1 MKKVTLQRVGI
12 CLFCVTLIGGGILT
26 IGPNVKSIA
35 KKTLSGMKSGYAE
48 KSTIEGLLKGTIS
61 GIEAGISDAVFAKEA
76 YINLY
81 GLSESLLGK
90 HYIRDTNIAQSV
102 IKDNNGQLQFATN
115 KVDTT
120 PYAEEIGKVNEL
132 LEEKDIPFVY
142 VQTPLKVIEG
152 YTELPASVL
161 DYAEINTDTFKGQL
175 EEKGVDVLDLREN
188 VKSSGLDYGTLFYNT
203 DHHWRTQTA
212 FWAVGEVV
220 QYLKETEGID
230 LDPNH
235 YYTDSSNYEETFYK
249 QNFLGSQGRRVG
261 KYYGGLDDYTLMTP
275 NFDTSYEVT
284 ITKTNGSTVA
294 EGTFEEA
301 IIKKN
306 LLNAKSVFTNR
317 YASYFGGDFPEVDI
331 KNKNAENDFKVL
343 IVKDSFALPFSAF
356 FSTMVSE
363 TRMLDTRYYEG
374 EVTDYINSYNPDLVL
389 YVYKSINTQK

>member
-26 IGPNVKSIA
+26 IGPNIKSIA
-35 KKTLSGMKSGYAE
+35 KQTLSGMKNGYAE
-48 KSTIEGLLKGTIS
+48 KATIEGLLKGTIG
-61 GIEAGISDAVFAKEA
+61 GIEAGISDSVFGKEA

-81 GLSESLLGK
+81 GLSERLLGK
-90 HYIRDTNIAQSV
+90 HYIRDTNLVQSV

-120 PYAEEIGKVNEL
+120 PYAEEIGQVNEL
-132 LEEKDIPFVY
+132 LKEKNVPFIY

-152 YTELPASVL
+152 YTQLPASVI
-161 DYAEINTDTFKGQL
+161 DYAEINTDTFKEQL
-175 EEKGVDVLDLREN
+175 EEKAVDVLDLREN
-188 VKSSGLDYGTLFYNT
+188 VKSAGLDYSTLFYNT

-220 QYLKETEGID
+220 QYLKESAGID

-235 YYTDSSNYEETFYK
+235 YYTDSSHYEETFYK

-275 NFDTSYEVT
+275 NFDTSYEVK

-306 LLNAKSVFTNR
+306 LLNATSVFTNR
-317 YASYFGGDFPEVDI
+317 YASYFGGDFPEVAI

>member
-1 MKKVTLQRVGI
+1 M
-12 CLFCVTLIGGGILT
+12 
-26 IGPNVKSIA
+26 
-35 KKTLSGMKSGYAE
+35 
-48 KSTIEGLLKGTIS
+48 
-61 GIEAGISDAVFAKEA
+61 
-76 YINLY
+76 
-81 GLSESLLGK
+81 
-90 HYIRDTNIAQSV
+90 QSV

-115 KVDTT
+115 KVDST
-120 PYAEEIGKVNEL
+120 PYAEEIGQVNEL
-132 LEEKDIPFVY
+132 LKEKNVPFIY

-152 YTELPASVL
+152 YTQLPASVI
-161 DYAEINTDTFKGQL
+161 DYAEINTDTFKEQL
-175 EEKGVDVLDLREN
+175 EEKAVDVLDLTEN
-188 VKSSGLDYGTLFYNT
+188 VKSAGLDYSTLFYNT

-220 QYLKETEGID
+220 QYLKESAGID

-235 YYTDSSNYEETFYK
+235 YYTDSSHYEETFYK

-275 NFDTSYEVT
+275 NFDTSYEVK

-306 LLNAKSVFTNR
+306 LLNATSVFTNR
-317 YASYFGGDFPEVDI
+317 YASYFGGDFPEVAI

>member
-12 CLFCVTLIGGGILT
+12 CLFCVTLIGGGLLT
-26 IGPNVKSIA
+26 VGPNVKSIA
-35 KKTLSGMKSGYAE
+35 KQTLSGMKNGYAQNA
-48 KSTIEGLLKGTIS
+48 TIEGLLKGTIS
-61 GIEAGISDAVFAKEA
+61 GIEAGVSDVVFGKEA

-81 GLSESLLGK
+81 GLSERLLGK
-90 HYIRDTNIAQSV
+90 HYIRDTNVSQSV

-120 PYAEEIGKVNEL
+120 PYAEEIEQVNAL
-132 LEEKDIPFVY
+132 LEEKEIPFIY

-152 YTELPASVL
+152 YTKLPNSIL
-161 DYAEINTDTFKGQL
+161 DYAEMNTDTFKAQL

-188 VKSSGLDYGTLFYNT
+188 VKSSDLDYSTLFYNT
-203 DHHWRTQTA
+203 DHHWRTETA

-220 QYLKETEGID
+220 SYLKETEGID
-230 LDPNH
+230 LDPNQ
-235 YYTDSSNYEETFYK
+235 YYTDSNNYESLFYK

-261 KYYGGLDDYTLMTP
+261 KYYGGLDDYTLMLP
-275 NFDTSYEVT
+275 KFDTSYEVT
-284 ITKTNGSTVA
+284 INKSNGSTVA

-306 LLNAKSVFTNR
+306 LLNDKSVFTNR
-317 YASYFGGDFPEVDI
+317 YASYFGGDFPEVVI
-331 KNKNAENDFKVL
+331 KNKKAEKDFKVL
-343 IVKDSFALPFSAF
+343 IVKDSFAIPFSAF

-374 EVTDYINSYNPDLVL
+374 EVTDYIESYNPDLVL